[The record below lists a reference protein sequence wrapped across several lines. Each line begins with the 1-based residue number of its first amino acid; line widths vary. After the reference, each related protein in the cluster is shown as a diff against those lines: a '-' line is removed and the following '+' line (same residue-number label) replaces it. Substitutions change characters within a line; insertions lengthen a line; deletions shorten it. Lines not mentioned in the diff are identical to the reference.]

1 MSGIP
6 EPPKDIQSIRDAA
19 VDHVITGSPLPAEI
33 QRLYRWIEEN
43 HYDLEDLL
51 GDCFILF
58 HLKTFSEGVFYDEEL
73 RACEGIEED
82 RPLADAERV
91 AWARKMVE
99 ERVTDIQLVWG
110 DTPAGACFAIR
121 KADGTEAIVGCT
133 MEDRGQGGIKAKCEG
148 LFRTP
153 DLYIAARQE
162 RGFIPIEESG
172 DIDDRLILSHW
183 KPD

>member
-51 GDCFILF
+51 GSYFLLL
-58 HLKTFSEGVFYDEEL
+58 HLKSLAEGCFFDEEL
-73 RACEGIEED
+73 RAWEGIDDD
-82 RPLADAERV
+82 RPLTDTARV
-91 AWARKMVE
+91 AWARKRVE
-99 ERVTDIQLVWG
+99 EEFRRFELRS
-110 DTPAGACFAIR
+110 DTPLGSCFAIR

-133 MEDRGQGGIKAKCEG
+133 VEEQGPGLFQPKCEG

-153 DLYIAARQE
+153 DLYIAALLK
-162 RGFIPIEESG
+162 RGLMPADG

-183 KPD
+183 QRD